1 MEIKYRVKTFGPKSN
16 LSYQAQGKFLLWW
29 FNLIDESIISCGS
42 RKACY
47 KTFGE
52 CKEFIKQS
60 KKNDEII
67 TTYTNV

>member
-1 MEIKYRVKTFGPKSN
+1 MEIKYRIKTFGSKSN
-16 LSYQAQGKFLLWW
+16 LSYQAQGKFIFWW
-29 FNLIDESIISCGS
+29 FDLIDESMIRCGS

-52 CKEFIKQS
+52 CKAFIEKS

-67 TTYTNV
+67 TTYTIV